1 MNLTRSDIIREDCQ
15 EVTQGSVTLLKPLKE
30 KNILITGGTGF
41 MGTWISEMVAFM
53 NDNHDFN
60 IKLIILSTRA
70 KDYHLKAPHIASRDD
85 VTLIEKDIRSLIDIP
100 MEVNWIIHAAAN
112 PDNRIHASNPLQTID
127 VIVNGTKTLLEYAAR
142 EPELEKILNISSGQ
156 VYGIQPWDVDNNP
169 ENYFGSLDP
178 SSLASTYSEAKR
190 LAETLCTAYR
200 NQHRLPIVNVRPF
213 AFIGPHQLLDR
224 PWAINNFIR
233 DSLRGG
239 PIKILGDGGTV
250 RSYMYPSDMAW
261 WILNMLVHGQVGE
274 NYNLGS
280 PYGVTLLQLAD
291 IIANKSA
298 KKPKIVTNVSSGHFT
313 RTKFVPDISLAQKKL
328 GLKLKVD
335 LEKAVT
341 RTFIWNQIK

>member
-1 MNLTRSDIIREDCQ
+1 
-15 EVTQGSVTLLKPLKE
+15 
-30 KNILITGGTGF
+30 
-41 MGTWISEMVAFM
+41 
-53 NDNHDFN
+53 
-60 IKLIILSTRA
+60 
-70 KDYHLKAPHIASRDD
+70 
-85 VTLIEKDIRSLIDIP
+85 
-100 MEVNWIIHAAAN
+100 
-112 PDNRIHASNPLQTID
+112 
-127 VIVNGTKTLLEYAAR
+127 
-142 EPELEKILNISSGQ
+142 
-156 VYGIQPWDVDNNP
+156 
-169 ENYFGSLDP
+169 
-178 SSLASTYSEAKR
+178 
-190 LAETLCTAYR
+190 
-200 NQHRLPIVNVRPF
+200 
-213 AFIGPHQLLDR
+213 
-224 PWAINNFIR
+224 
-233 DSLRGG
+233 
-239 PIKILGDGGTV
+239 LGDGGTV